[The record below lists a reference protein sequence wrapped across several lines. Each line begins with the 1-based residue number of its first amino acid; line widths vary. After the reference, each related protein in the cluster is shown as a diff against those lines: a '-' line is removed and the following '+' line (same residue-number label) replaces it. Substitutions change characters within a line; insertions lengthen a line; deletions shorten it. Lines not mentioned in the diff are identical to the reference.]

1 MGRTVSAFAVLLLTA
16 TAMSAQV
23 SGRLTG
29 TVIDAA
35 SASVPGAKV
44 ALYLSGGKT
53 PLLTTTT
60 NSEGIFDF
68 IAVRSDLYRLEIE
81 STGFNKLT
89 RQDVK
94 VDPARQLLLPPV
106 TLTVASATQSVEVT
120 GEIAGVDT
128 ATAEVSTTV
137 TQSQIMNLPV
147 LNRQISNLFNTQ
159 AGVAQNNRTATV
171 INGMRPSF
179 SNVTLDGILVQDS

>member
-1 MGRTVSAFAVLLLTA
+1 MGRTVSAFAVLLLIA

-35 SASVPGAKV
+35 GASVPGAKV

-68 IAVRSDLYRLEIE
+68 VGVRSDLYRLEID
-81 STGFNKLT
+81 SPGFNKLT

-94 VDPARQLLLPPV
+94 VDPARQLLLPPI
-106 TLTVASATQSVEVT
+106 TLTVASATQSVEV
-120 GEIAGVDT
+120 
-128 ATAEVSTTV
+128 
-137 TQSQIMNLPV
+137 
-147 LNRQISNLFNTQ
+147 
-159 AGVAQNNRTATV
+159 
-171 INGMRPSF
+171 
-179 SNVTLDGILVQDS
+179 